1 MNFTHQERLRPQD
14 VPALDAPYAAT
25 VHHHE
30 HPVCWRAVLAGAA
43 GAAALS
49 LILLVLGT
57 GLGLSAVSPWQQA
70 GITATSFG
78 VATILWITLTQ
89 VAASG
94 LGGYLAGRLRRGWQR
109 ASLDEA
115 HFRDTAHGFLAWSV
129 ATLVTA
135 ACLTSAIGSVLGTS
149 AQAGGALLGGAAAA
163 AGPSMASASQQGTP
177 SRYFEAALFRPAP
190 NAQASGEA
198 VPAAT
203 LGEIADIFRNA
214 GRSPTLPAADQ
225 TYVAQLVAQHDGISQ
240 QDAEKR
246 VADTY
251 TAVQAT
257 LQRAQE
263 SADQARK
270 AGAYGAMWLFVS
282 LLLGAFTASLAATF
296 GGRQRDRDEGG
307 LIAA

>member
-1 MNFTHQERLRPQD
+1 MNFTIPERLRPQD
-14 VPALDAPYAAT
+14 VPVLDAPVAQAL
-25 VHHHE
+25 HHHE

-49 LILLVLGT
+49 LILLVLGM
-57 GLGLSAVSPWQQA
+57 GLGLSAVSPWQQV
-70 GITATSFG
+70 GITAGTFG
-78 VATILWITLTQ
+78 LATILWITLTQ

-109 ASLDEA
+109 ASLDET

-129 ATLVTA
+129 ATLATA
-135 ACLTSAIGSVLGTS
+135 ACLTTAIGSVLGTS
-149 AQAGGALLGGAAAA
+149 AQTGGALLGGAAATA
-163 AGPSMASASQQGTP
+163 ATATSTGTP

-190 NAQASGEA
+190 NMQASGEP
-198 VPAAT
+198 VPAGT
-203 LGEIADIFRNA
+203 LTEIADIFRNA
-214 GRSPTLPAADQ
+214 GRSPTLPPADQ

-251 TAVQAT
+251 AAVQTT
-257 LQRAQE
+257 LQRAQLA
-263 SADQARK
+263 ADDARK
-270 AGAYGAMWLFVS
+270 AGAYGALWLFVS

-296 GGRQRDRDEGG
+296 GGRQRDRDES
-307 LIAA
+307 LLNTNLS

>member
-1 MNFTHQERLRPQD
+1 MNAPFAERLRPQD
-14 VPALDAPYAAT
+14 VPVLDAPSAT
-25 VHHHE
+25 VAPALHHHE
-30 HPVCWRAVLAGAA
+30 HPICWRAVLAGAA
-43 GAAALS
+43 GAASLS

-57 GLGLSAVSPWQQA
+57 GLGLSSVSPWQQV
-70 GITATSFG
+70 GITASSFG

-89 VAASG
+89 IAASG

-109 ASLDEA
+109 ASLDET

-129 ATLVTA
+129 ATLATA
-135 ACLTSAIGSVLGTS
+135 ACLTTAIGSVLGTS
-149 AQAGGALLGGAAAA
+149 AQAGGALMGGAAATA
-163 AGPSMASASQQGTP
+163 ATAASTGAP

-190 NAQASGEA
+190 NAQASGEP

-203 LGEIADIFRNA
+203 LSEIADIFRNA

-257 LQRAQE
+257 LQRAQVA
-263 SADQARK
+263 ADEARK
-270 AGAYGAMWLFVS
+270 AAAYGAMWLFVS
-282 LLLGAFTASLAATF
+282 LLAGAFAASLAATF
-296 GGRQRDRDEGG
+296 GGRQRDRDESLLIGG
-307 LIAA
+307 